1 MEAWLE
7 HAYPKDENGVSI
19 RHQIDKTIK
28 SEEQF
33 VADIKSGKICKL
45 AAQAFQTHT
54 KFNPPPYAAI
64 VSTGCTNPFQE
75 EPSN

>member
-1 MEAWLE
+1 MRT
-7 HAYPKDENGVSI
+7 YPKDENGVSI

-33 VADIKSGKICKL
+33 VADIKSGKICQL

-54 KFNPPPYAAI
+54 KFNPPPWAEKLKLQLKESAGRSA
-64 VSTGCTNPFQE
+64 VLAPKL
-75 EPSN
+75 